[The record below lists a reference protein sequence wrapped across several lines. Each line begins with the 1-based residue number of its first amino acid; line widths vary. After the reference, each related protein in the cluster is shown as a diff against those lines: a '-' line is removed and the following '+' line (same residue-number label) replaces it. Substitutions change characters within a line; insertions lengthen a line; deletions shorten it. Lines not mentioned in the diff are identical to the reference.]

1 LARKAQGKLGMI
13 LALAC
18 ASPLT
23 TGCLVADAPTYGPPQ
38 QRPPVINFD
47 GVTPS
52 PYDLLVIEPNTPA
65 KTYQVPVRSEDAGEL
80 LVGTL
85 IVDWQQPGSQI
96 TVDDREIPASSFDD
110 VTRRYEAEWSPDP
123 RVITPG
129 CLHTLTAL
137 IMHKSNFDGVNDV
150 PKPNVQW
157 DVASVTWQLNVV
169 SDPEQG
175 EVITVCPGVGPGMN

>member
-1 LARKAQGKLGMI
+1 MML
-13 LALAC
+13 LALVC
-18 ASPLT
+18 APTLT

-38 QRPPVINFD
+38 QRPPVINFE

-65 KTYQVPVRSEDAGEL
+65 QTYTVPVRSEDAGED

-85 IVDWQQPGSQI
+85 VVDWQQGPSRQLQ
-96 TVDDREIPASSFDD
+96 VHDREIPASSFDD
-110 VTRRYEAEWSPDP
+110 VKRSYQAEWSPESG
-123 RVITPG
+123 VTPG
-129 CLHTLTAL
+129 CGHTLTAL
-137 IMHKSNFDGVNDV
+137 IMHKSNFDDGPDL

-169 SDPEQG
+169 SDSNQG
-175 EVITVCPGVGPGMN
+175 GVIVVCPPGDATN